1 MRTQFTDAQLA
12 DAGVQEANDILRTCV
27 HCGMCTATC
36 PTYLLLGDELDSPR
50 GRIYLAKTMLE
61 SGKPATPG
69 VVKHLDRCLTCLSCM
84 TTCPSG
90 VNYAHLVDQ
99 ARVHIEK
106 TYTRPL
112 PERLLRRLLATVVPN
127 PAIFRMSLM
136 GGWFGRPFQ
145 RFMPGRSKGMVAM
158 APSKIPKPSPADK
171 PQVFP
176 AHGKRRMRVALLSG
190 CAQPVL
196 RPEINEATIRLLTR
210 HGCEVVVAKGA
221 GCCGAVVHHMGQ
233 EKASQAAARANV
245 AAWSREM
252 NRSGLDAVVFNA
264 SGCGVSLKDYGHLLR
279 DDPRW
284 GRPAERISALCM
296 DVSEVLLK
304 LGLNKPTT
312 ATGQVVTY
320 HTACSMQ
327 HGLGL
332 RTQSKQLLSEAGFEV
347 REPAESHICCG
358 SAGTYSIL
366 QPDLANQLRERK
378 VGNLEATRPEIIAA
392 GNIGCITHIS
402 GATELPVVH
411 TVELLD
417 WATGGQKPQAIA

>member
-1 MRTQFTDAQLA
+1 MRTRFTEKQLA
-12 DAGVQEANDILRTCV
+12 DAGVKEANDILRTCV
-27 HCGMCTATC
+27 HCGMCLATC

-61 SGKPATPG
+61 SGGPATPAA
-69 VVKHLDRCLTCLSCM
+69 VKHLDRCLTCLSCM

-90 VNYAHLVDQ
+90 VHYAHLVDR

-112 PERLLRRLLATVVPN
+112 PERLLRRLLAIVVPN
-127 PAIFRMSLM
+127 PVIFRLSLM
-136 GGWFGRPFQ
+136 GGRLGRPFQ
-145 RFMPGRSKGMVAM
+145 RFMPGRLRGMVEM
-158 APSKIPKPSPADK
+158 APAKLAKPSRVDK

-176 AHGKRRMRVALLSG
+176 AAGKRRMRVALLSG

-196 RPEINEATIRLLTR
+196 RPEINEATLRLLTR

-221 GCCGAVVHHMGQ
+221 GCCGAIVHHMGH

-245 AAWSREM
+245 AAWTRELH
-252 NRSGLDAVVFNA
+252 RGGLDAVVFNA

-279 DDPRW
+279 DDSRW
-284 GRPAERISALCM
+284 ARPAARISALCK
-296 DVSEVLLK
+296 DVSEILLT
-304 LGLNKPTT
+304 LGLHKPTVQ
-312 ATGQVVTY
+312 TGQVVSY

-332 RTQSKQLLSEAGFEV
+332 RTQSKQLLSEAGFKV
-347 REPAESHICCG
+347 REPAEPHICCG

-366 QPDLANQLRERK
+366 QPELADRLRARK
-378 VGNLEATRPEIIAA
+378 IGNLEATAPEIIAA

-402 GATELPVVH
+402 GATELPVLH

-417 WATGGQKPQAIA
+417 WATGGQKPQALG